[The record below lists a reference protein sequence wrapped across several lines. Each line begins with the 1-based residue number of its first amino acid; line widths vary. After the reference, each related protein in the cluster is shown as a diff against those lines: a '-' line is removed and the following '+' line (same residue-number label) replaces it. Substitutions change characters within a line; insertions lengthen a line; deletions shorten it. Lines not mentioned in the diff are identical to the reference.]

1 MNNLLAAL
9 DIPSIHHKTLTKY
22 ERRIGVALEK
32 SAGES
37 CRRSL
42 EEECGRSKT
51 STTSGNSS
59 ACLTP
64 SATDSATACS
74 DLPNSPNVT
83 NTSDDLSGTS
93 LTATSASI
101 FSSASDLRDVFAA
114 DPGNGGEV
122 CEPIASSLSSET
134 LRKFQRRLQEG

>member
-1 MNNLLAAL
+1 MINAGIGETHVNNLLAAH
-9 DIPSIHHKTLTKY
+9 DIPPIHHKTLKKY
-22 ERRIGVALEK
+22 ERRICVALEK

-42 EEECGRSKT
+42 EEDCQGSKT

-74 DLPNSPNVT
+74 NVPNSPNVT

-101 FSSASDLRDVFAA
+101 CSSASDLRDVFAA

-122 CEPIASSLSSET
+122 YEP
-134 LRKFQRRLQEG
+134 